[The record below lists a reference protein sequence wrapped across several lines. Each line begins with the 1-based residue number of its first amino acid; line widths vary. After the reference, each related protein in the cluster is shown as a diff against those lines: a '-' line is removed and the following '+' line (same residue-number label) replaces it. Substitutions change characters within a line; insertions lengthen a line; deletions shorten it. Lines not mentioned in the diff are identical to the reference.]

1 MPSQTPGV
9 TELSPIADAYGLGLS
24 EGELAE
30 FVPHVSEVLRSWDL
44 VDELY
49 ERERPDAV
57 TRTWA
62 EPEHNPFGAWYVT
75 CDITESTDRKSV
87 V

>member
-49 ERERPDAV
+49 ERE
-57 TRTWA
+57 
-62 EPEHNPFGAWYVT
+62 
-75 CDITESTDRKSV
+75 DRKSV